1 MLIVFDCDADAPRV
15 VLSIPRLGVR
25 ETHASGLAAT
35 FAAADHLWRRGYV
48 EQAYRVLRPLTVEAF
63 IGYLEAA

>member
-35 FAAADHLWRRGYV
+35 FAAADYLFAAGLV
-48 EQAYRVLRPLTVEAF
+48 EQASRLMRPFEQALRV
-63 IGYLEAA
+63 AA